1 MKDDAILR
9 EIIEET
15 IAKSHRQWRSI
26 PETAYLVLVA
36 IEDYQKAPKDA
47 YEGKGKRAYYSA
59 RADMFEG
66 LLSPTLR
73 KTNPELY
80 NSYLRSMKSFRD
92 RAGQLP
98 IEGG

>member
-36 IEDYQKAPKDA
+36 IEDYQKGQKKFP
-47 YEGKGKRAYYSA
+47 EGKGKRAYYSA
-59 RADMFEG
+59 RADLAGRNGNKGEEAYY
-66 LLSPTLR
+66 R
-73 KTNPELY
+73 II
-80 NSYLRSMKSFRD
+80 
-92 RAGQLP
+92 AGQFP
-98 IEGG
+98 IEVNDV